1 MDDQKRINELYEKA
15 IKSMREYSAHDV
27 KKVLDIADRGYGKK
41 DKDKDVMDDSN
52 NSWIP
57 LEYID
62 GEWFEDERLKDHYF
76 YLVAH
81 KKFATPMKAKYHDDG
96 GIRRFQIMSVS
107 NDIRTRHNFDDVYSW
122 DDSITH
128 WMELPDMPEV
138 EGVVFGD
145 KKYWEEKD

>member
-1 MDDQKRINELYEKA
+1 MDDQKRIDELYEKA

-27 KKVLDIADRGYGKK
+27 KKIREVTDVVYGRMIEKDAVL
-41 DKDKDVMDDSN
+41 N
-52 NSWIP
+52 NDGWIP
-57 LEYID
+57 LIFEN
-62 GEWFEDERLKDHYF
+62 GEWLEDDRLKDHYF

-96 GIRRFQIMSVS
+96 GMRCFQIMSLS
-107 NDIRTRHNFDDVYSW
+107 NDIRTRHNFDDVYPW

-128 WMELPDMPEV
+128 WMELPDLPEV
-138 EGVVFGD
+138 ESVVFGD